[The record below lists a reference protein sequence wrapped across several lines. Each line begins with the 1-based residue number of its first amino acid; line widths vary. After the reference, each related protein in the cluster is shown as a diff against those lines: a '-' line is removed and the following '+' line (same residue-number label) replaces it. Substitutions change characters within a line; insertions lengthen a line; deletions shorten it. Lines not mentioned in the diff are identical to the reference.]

1 MRLDLLKVISQR
13 RLSVTHAA
21 FLVAVDWDCG
31 SPGPLLPEA
40 RPHRARQVPTMTQLS
55 SFNILIVDFPGA
67 CDLRARLIRS
77 GATVHVLS
85 AAASIVLA
93 RQKRIDA
100 AFVGF
105 GTDADTFR
113 LCEHLKNLGV
123 SQIVVAPAD
132 ADVDHTTHRGIVPL
146 LSPAP
151 PFLKLN
157 KPKRAYVH

>member
-1 MRLDLLKVISQR
+1 MTE
-13 RLSVTHAA
+13 LSN
-21 FLVAVDWDCG
+21 
-31 SPGPLLPEA
+31 
-40 RPHRARQVPTMTQLS
+40 
-55 SFNILIVDFPGA
+55 FNILIVDYPGA

-105 GTDADTFR
+105 SLVADTVQ
-113 LCEHLKNLGV
+113 LCEHLRDLGV
-123 SQIVVAPAD
+123 SQIVVAPGD
-132 ADVDHTTHRGIVPL
+132 ASVDHTAYRGILPL

-151 PFLKLN
+151 PFLKTDR
-157 KPKRAYVH
+157 PGRAYVH

>member
-1 MRLDLLKVISQR
+1 MRLDLLRVIWQR

-31 SPGPLLPEA
+31 PPGPLLPEA
-40 RPHRARQVPTMTQLS
+40 RPHRARQVPTMSQLS
-55 SFNILIVDFPGA
+55 SFNILIVDYPGA

-77 GATVHVLS
+77 GATVHVVS
-85 AAASIVLA
+85 APASIVLA

-105 GTDADTFR
+105 SLDADTVQ
-113 LCEHLKNLGV
+113 LCEHLRDLGV
-123 SQIVVAPAD
+123 SQIVVAPGD
-132 ADVDHTTHRGIVPL
+132 ASVDHTAHRGT
-146 LSPAP
+146 SAANPAP